1 MKGGNDMDIKE
12 KIEEIVAK
20 VRNDKDFAAKFK
32 NDPVKAVESVLG
44 VDLPDDKI
52 ESLVDGIK
60 AKLTA
65 DKAGGLV
72 DKIKGLF

>member
-1 MKGGNDMDIKE
+1 MDIKE

-32 NDPVKAVESVLG
+32 DDPVKAVESVLG

>member
-1 MKGGNDMDIKE
+1 MKGGDSMDIKE
-12 KIEEIVAK
+12 KIEEIIAK
-20 VRNDKDFAAKFK
+20 VRNDKSFAAKFK
-32 NDPVKAVESVLG
+32 DDPVKAVESVLG